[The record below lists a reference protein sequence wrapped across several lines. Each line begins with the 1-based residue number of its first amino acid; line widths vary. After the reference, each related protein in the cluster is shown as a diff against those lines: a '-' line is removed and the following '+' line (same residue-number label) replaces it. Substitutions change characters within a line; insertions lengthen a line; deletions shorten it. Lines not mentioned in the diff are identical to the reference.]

1 MPLDPRAKRFL
12 DRLAALSPPSVLALT
27 VSERRTGLRQMLS
40 FSGPVEPIGAMEER
54 TLPGPSGLPLALR
67 IYRPAEQPASRAS
80 LAATAGADD
89 TSAPTLIYFHG
100 GGLVAG
106 SLDTHDPICRSLSN
120 ASGCILVSV
129 DYRLAPEFPFPA
141 AIADGCH
148 ATEWVATHAEELGV
162 DPSRIGVCGDSAG
175 ATLAAVVCQTVVAT
189 GHVRLALQFLLCPIM
204 DFCAST
210 GSRRDYA
217 TGYLVDQATLDHDL
231 KHYLGADGDPMHP
244 RVSPLRVADVS
255 GLPPTCIHTAEF
267 DPLRDEG
274 AAYADRLVEAG
285 VKTTYRCHSG
295 MIHLFY
301 GMGALIPYAATA
313 YTLMGTDIR
322 SMLGDT

>member
-12 DRLAALSPPSVLALT
+12 DRLAALNPPSVLALT
-27 VSERRTGLRQMLS
+27 VSERRTGLQQLLS
-40 FSGPVEPIGAMEER
+40 FSGPGELIGSISER
-54 TLPGPSGLPLALR
+54 IFPGPSGLPLTLR
-67 IYRPAEQPASRAS
+67 VYRPAAGRPAEA
-80 LAATAGADD
+80 AATPWPA
-89 TSAPTLIYFHG
+89 LVYFHG

-120 ASGCILVSV
+120 ASGCMLLSV

-148 ATEWVATHAEELGV
+148 ATEWIAAHAQELGI
-162 DPSRIGVCGDSAG
+162 DPARIGVCGDSAG
-175 ATLAAVVCQTVVAT
+175 ATLAAVVCQTVAAT

-210 GSRRDYA
+210 DSRRDYA
-217 TGYLVDQATLDHDL
+217 AGYLVDQATLDHDL
-231 KHYLGADGDPMHP
+231 KYYLGADGDPMHP
-244 RVSPLRVADVS
+244 RVSPLRVADVAD
-255 GLPPTCIHTAEF
+255 LPPTCIHTAEF

-274 AAYADRLVEAG
+274 AAYCERVRVAG
-285 VKTTYRCHSG
+285 VETTYTCHSG

-301 GMGALIPYAATA
+301 GLGQLIPYATTA
-313 YTLMGTDIR
+313 WRLIGTDTR
-322 SMLGDT
+322 NVLGGPQ

>member
-12 DRLAALSPPSVLALT
+12 DRLAALNPPSVLALT
-27 VSERRTGLRQMLS
+27 VSERRTGLQQLLS
-40 FSGPVEPIGAMEER
+40 FSGPGESIGSISER
-54 TLPGPSGLPLALR
+54 TLPGPSGLPLTLR
-67 IYRPAEQPASRAS
+67 IYRPAAGQAAS
-80 LAATAGADD
+80 GADAD
-89 TSAPTLIYFHG
+89 APLPALVYFHG

-120 ASGCILVSV
+120 ASGCMLLSV

-148 ATEWVATHAEELGV
+148 ATEWVAAHAGELDI
-162 DPSRIGVCGDSAG
+162 DPARIGVCGDSAG
-175 ATLAAVVCQTVVAT
+175 ATLAAVVCQTIAAS
-189 GHVRLALQFLLCPIM
+189 GQMRLALQFLLCPIM

-210 GSRRDYA
+210 ESRRDFA
-217 TGYLVDQATLDHDL
+217 AGYLVDQATLDHDL
-231 KHYLGADGDPMHP
+231 KHYLGADGDPTHP
-244 RVSPLRVADVS
+244 RISPSRVADVS
-255 GLPPTCIHTAEF
+255 DLPPTCIHTAEF

-274 AAYADRLVEAG
+274 AAYADRLRDAG

-313 YTLMGTDIR
+313 YRQMGTDIR
-322 SMLGDT
+322 SMLGGELA